1 VHELEHVNR
10 QLAQENADLRTQIE
24 ELEDG
29 LQLAE
34 DNNLRLQVTLDTMK
48 SENERQGSIKDEEYE
63 EKRRNLYKKITDL
76 EDELESERRSKVKK
90 FIQRLFEK

>member
-1 VHELEHVNR
+1 MHELEHVNR